1 MNNTG
6 AVPLFLKVNGAVN
19 GAWWAFPGF
28 QLGFFLTMEDLED
41 LSAGLRTSRLD
52 DEAAASGVSSVL
64 PKSGRPPKRST
75 DDEATLVP
83 GTQTVYLKTQ
93 GCSHN
98 VSDSEYMAG
107 LLSCYGYRIT
117 EVFEE
122 ADV

>member
-1 MNNTG
+1 
-6 AVPLFLKVNGAVN
+6 
-19 GAWWAFPGF
+19 
-28 QLGFFLTMEDLED
+28 MEDLED
-41 LSAGLRTSRLD
+41 LTAGLRTSRLD
-52 DEAAASGVSSVL
+52 DEAEASGVTSVL
-64 PKSGRPPKRST
+64 PKSGRPAKRST
-75 DDEATLVP
+75 DDEAASVP